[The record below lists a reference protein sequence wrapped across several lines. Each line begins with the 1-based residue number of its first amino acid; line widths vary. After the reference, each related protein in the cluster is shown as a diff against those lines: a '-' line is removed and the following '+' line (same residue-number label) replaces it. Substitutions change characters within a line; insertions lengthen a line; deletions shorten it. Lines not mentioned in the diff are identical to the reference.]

1 MTEDQ
6 KNELIQEVT
15 NTVRVVVNGKVDAM
29 HNKLDSYIDK
39 DSEWKEKV
47 NTFMEELLPVRDGLI
62 TVQLINKFVKWL
74 GLPAIGAFIMWIIFS
89 NK

>member
-6 KNELIQEVT
+6 KKELIQEVT
-15 NTVRVVVNGKVDAM
+15 NTVRVVVNGKVDDM
-29 HNKLDSYIDK
+29 HKKLDSYI
-39 DSEWKEKV
+39 SEDLKWKGEV

-74 GLPAIGAFIMWIIFS
+74 GLPAIGAFIMWILF